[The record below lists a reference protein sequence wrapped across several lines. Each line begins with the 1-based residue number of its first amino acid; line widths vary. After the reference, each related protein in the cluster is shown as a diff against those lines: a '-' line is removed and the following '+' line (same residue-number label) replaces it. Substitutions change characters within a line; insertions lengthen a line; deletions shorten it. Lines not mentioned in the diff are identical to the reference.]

1 MEKCP
6 VWSPGIGA
14 VQLKLQKSHENAWKW
29 GGGVT
34 DDQISDG
41 LISKERA
48 GSSLITSLYSYLNE
62 THRFG

>member
-14 VQLKLQKSHENAWKW
+14 VQLKLQKIPWKCLKM

-48 GSSLITSLYSYLNE
+48 GSSLITSLYIYLND

>member
-1 MEKCP
+1 MEKCL
-6 VWSPGIGA
+6 VLSHGIGA
-14 VQLKLQKSHENAWKW
+14 VQLKLWKKPW
-29 GGGVT
+29 KCLKMGGGVT

-41 LISKERA
+41 LILKERA